1 MDNQYDLKKILEKN
15 EGWVTLKEAK
25 EQGISRHDFYSYA
38 EQMSLERTG
47 HGVYTVADV
56 WPDAMYLIHLRS
68 SQIIFSHESAL
79 YLHDMTDR
87 EPFRHSVTVKTGYN
101 PHRLKEDGIQV
112 YTIKK
117 ELHELGASQLDTPY
131 GHKVPVYDQERTIC
145 DMVRSRKNLDR
156 QIFLDAMKAYGKNPD
171 KNLRNLMIYAEALRI
186 SAVLKPY
193 LEVLL

>member
-1 MDNQYDLKKILEKN
+1 
-15 EGWVTLKEAK
+15 
-25 EQGISRHDFYSYA
+25 
-38 EQMSLERTG
+38 
-47 HGVYTVADV
+47 
-56 WPDAMYLIHLRS
+56 
-68 SQIIFSHESAL
+68 
-79 YLHDMTDR
+79 MTDR

-156 QIFLDAMKAYGKNPD
+156 QIFLDAMKA
-171 KNLRNLMIYAEALRI
+171 
-186 SAVLKPY
+186 
-193 LEVLL
+193 